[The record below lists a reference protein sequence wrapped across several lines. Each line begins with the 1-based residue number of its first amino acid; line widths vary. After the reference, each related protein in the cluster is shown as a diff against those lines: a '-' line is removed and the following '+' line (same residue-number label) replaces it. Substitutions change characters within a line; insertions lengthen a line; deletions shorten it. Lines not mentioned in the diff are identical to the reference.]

1 MNCHWIVYI
10 RFCCVQSFTSWGQ
23 FIHLGKQIAFFITLF
38 AGANYDLNSN
48 SICSPRCSI
57 HQVRKSSELQQEGY
71 KLPNLL
77 TMRPPLKVSTN
88 WMIRSKIFWR
98 SNAQMQDVRCRGF
111 NPKISNASSIRDIWR
126 DHWWD
131 SAKKQQEIYLF
142 GRAID
147 NWLWHTERL
156 SLLKIVW
163 KCLIATV
170 PGYCWRGKGLMLR
183 RCESKLLGWI
193 NGMQA
198 NSARQRWHERR

>member
-88 WMIRSKIFWR
+88 WMMRSKIFWR
-98 SNAQMQDVRCRGF
+98 SNTQMQDVRCRGF

-131 SAKKQQEIYLF
+131 SAKKQQEILVVGAGHRWLTLTYGKIFSVQNRLEKPHCNCARLLQTWQRFYALKMWSRLF
-142 GRAID
+142 DWI
-147 NWLWHTERL
+147 
-156 SLLKIVW
+156 
-163 KCLIATV
+163 
-170 PGYCWRGKGLMLR
+170 YC
-183 RCESKLLGWI
+183 
-193 NGMQA
+193 MQA